1 MLLKYVV
8 NDYKYKDINQIL
20 KQEFNISSRL
30 LRKLINSNHI
40 MLNQCCVDTRTL
52 VSIGDIVIVNL
63 DFDEDSENI
72 ISTNIKLDILFEDE
86 GLLILNKPA
95 GIAVHPSILHYEDSL
110 SNGVKFYF
118 EQIGLHRKIRPVN
131 RLDFNTSGIIIFAK
145 NEYIQECLI
154 KQMKENIFHKEYVA
168 IVSGQLEH
176 KVGTINLPIARK
188 ENSIIERCISDDGQ
202 QSITEYQVLK
212 EYNDFSLVNCILK
225 TGRTHQIRVHMSA
238 IDHPL
243 LGDTLYGCASN
254 LIDRQALHSYRIS
267 FIHPINHRTIN
278 LSCDLPYDMKNVLNS
293 YKDVSSYT

>member
-110 SNGVKFYF
+110 SNGIRFYF
-118 EQIGLHRKIRPVN
+118 DSIR
-131 RLDFNTSGIIIFAK
+131 SKEK
-145 NEYIQECLI
+145 N
-154 KQMKENIFHKEYVA
+154 
-168 IVSGQLEH
+168 
-176 KVGTINLPIARK
+176 
-188 ENSIIERCISDDGQ
+188 
-202 QSITEYQVLK
+202 
-212 EYNDFSLVNCILK
+212 
-225 TGRTHQIRVHMSA
+225 
-238 IDHPL
+238 
-243 LGDTLYGCASN
+243 
-254 LIDRQALHSYRIS
+254 
-267 FIHPINHRTIN
+267 
-278 LSCDLPYDMKNVLNS
+278 
-293 YKDVSSYT
+293 